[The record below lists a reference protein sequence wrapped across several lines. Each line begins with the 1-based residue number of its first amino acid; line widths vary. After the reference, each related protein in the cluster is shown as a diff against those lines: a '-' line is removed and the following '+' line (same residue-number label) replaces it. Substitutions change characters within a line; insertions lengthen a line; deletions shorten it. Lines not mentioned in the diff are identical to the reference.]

1 MKKFVRIMALFLCI
15 IVISSFCSCSNSIK
29 IQAPKNDS
37 IGKLIGDSYY
47 KIDKIVFL
55 DGTGRNKDFT
65 LTDKNS
71 ISVFLN
77 NYINKCTITEVNA
90 PVKLGFARGTVFFV
104 GNKAISVI
112 TFSNPLSIGLKSY
125 KITSG
130 KLTYV
135 EVDKFLKSVNKK
147 WIPYT
152 P

>member
-1 MKKFVRIMALFLCI
+1 
-15 IVISSFCSCSNSIK
+15 
-29 IQAPKNDS
+29 
-37 IGKLIGDSYY
+37 
-47 KIDKIVFL
+47 
-55 DGTGRNKDFT
+55 
-65 LTDKNS
+65 
-71 ISVFLN
+71 
-77 NYINKCTITEVNA
+77 
-90 PVKLGFARGTVFFV
+90 
-104 GNKAISVI
+104 VI